1 MYRMGRIERS
11 VSEFHER
18 SYRRRSPSVRPYVC
32 IYKGITGSH
41 WSRGQKRPVG
51 KRIGRVKQNK
61 LDQTIAPGGF
71 RIREHPALTE
81 HEREE
86 TSSRLDRNAKCG
98 NTRPHCE
105 KKTRRAALAQLS
117 NFSRVYDDAREQ
129 SR

>member
-1 MYRMGRIERS
+1 MTEVIQAS
-11 VSEFHER
+11 K
-18 SYRRRSPSVRPYVC
+18 SVRPYVC
-32 IYKGITGSH
+32 IYKGVSRKEVASEDGGS
-41 WSRGQKRPVG
+41 
-51 KRIGRVKQNK
+51 KRIGRAKQKK

-71 RIREHPALTE
+71 RIREQHPALTE

-86 TSSRLDRNAKCG
+86 TSSRLDRNARCG

>member
-1 MYRMGRIERS
+1 MYTMGRVERS
-11 VSEFHER
+11 VSEFRDRGHTGVEVR
-18 SYRRRSPSVRPYVC
+18 PSVCVYLQ
-32 IYKGITGSH
+32 GSRKQVA
-41 WSRGQKRPVG
+41 SGDG
-51 KRIGRVKQNK
+51 GSKRIGRAKQKK

-71 RIREHPALTE
+71 RIHEQHPALTE

-86 TSSRLDRNAKCG
+86 TSSRLDRNARCA

-129 SR
+129 TK